1 MKRQIALP
9 RFHSSQAAYAGPW
22 PAANTPCSEGR
33 TRIAHHELE
42 SAGGDENL
50 MARVNG
56 IRARITAA
64 TVPHRSDGPAK
75 TEGH

>member
-1 MKRQIALP
+1 M
-9 RFHSSQAAYAGPW
+9 
-22 PAANTPCSEGR
+22 
-33 TRIAHHELE
+33 AHHELE
-42 SAGGDENL
+42 SAGVDENL